1 MHPCIRL
8 LLLALA
14 LLAISCRGWA
24 QTATID
30 SLVAKGA
37 YGEAARILKDRMD
50 RKSMYA
56 AGVDYID
63 TDSTEAALRSLAA
76 VTHDRKGRPIIDSL
90 AGRAYHKMGVAAYT
104 AQRDSLA
111 AVFYRKAI
119 AVGDSVYPT
128 YHNDRAHSRANL
140 ATALYW
146 LGQVD
151 SAIVLVREA
160 NLIYENLP
168 NADTLNWLRNTNTLG
183 SYALA
188 TKNYRLGYSSS
199 FRAISLVRQF
209 PVDPEL
215 AFYTYSQASTVL
227 LRLSEFEPSLQF
239 ARDALGYAKATRD
252 PVTLADAYNSLAIVL
267 IELGRRREAL
277 LNFRRAERYATSA
290 DHDHMMGIVYLNL
303 AEYYGN
309 QGDTTRLNRYDDLA
323 RTHLGEA
330 DQIQVYFK
338 SEKIPA
344 IRLRLGQTR
353 KAADGLTERL
363 NFLTNNKEIP
373 MGGNLP
379 KEVVANTVAIIDML
393 GHRAEAYTQLG
404 EFDNALVDYR
414 TLFRLQGHL
423 RREVPDY
430 ESRSFLSQDQRK
442 FYDRAIALLLDLY
455 QAEEE
460 DDDLWEAFQLSE
472 RARAYSLLASLQTGY
487 IGIPPEVS
495 AQQAEISQLE
505 REVSLGQTD
514 RREALSAARIRMDR
528 LQAEA
533 EDDREVEFT
542 LKRKSLN
549 SYLKKNNVSL
559 LEYHLSEQYS
569 VLFLLTPPGNLQVFF
584 LDVDDEISDRVQA
597 WRESIEASRYRVKSM
612 AAPEVQSALDSNFLW
627 RGLDLAE
634 ELLPAA
640 ARQVL
645 NLRPAAEKRPRFCVV
660 PDGVLNY
667 LPFAALPLQDAQLPL
682 QYGELQYLQSV
693 ADVSYSYSTT
703 YLLAVSEARRNTY
716 EKNFVGFAPTF
727 RATEEMA
734 NGTQSAKS
742 LLRSDATLA
751 PLVYSTQEVAAVANL
766 VDDAYT
772 YYNEQAD
779 VRQFKEEVGK
789 ARVLHISSHGYVDPT
804 DPNLSFIAFTQTEEK
819 LQKDELLYFNDLY
832 GLRIDNELTVL
843 SACETAVGKLAAGET
858 TMSMAS
864 AFAAAGARSTLTTLW
879 QVDDAATRDLIV
891 AFYRELVQGR
901 TRLNAIND
909 AQQEMR
915 QLGDYAHPYYW
926 SGLTLY
932 GANSPIELLGKATT
946 LSTFAWIVLW
956 SFAAGVMLLFIY
968 VGRGS
973 KSRRRRSRV
982 G

>member
-14 LLAISCRGWA
+14 LLAVSCRGWA
-24 QTATID
+24 QNATID

-56 AGVDYID
+56 AGVKYID
-63 TDSTEAALRSLAA
+63 TDSTDAALRSLAA
-76 VTHDRKGRPIIDSL
+76 VTHNRNGAPIIDSL
-90 AGRAYHKMGVAAYT
+90 ASRAYHKMGVAAFT
-104 AQRDSLA
+104 AERDSLA

-119 AVGDSVYPT
+119 AVGDSIFPT
-128 YHNDRAHSRANL
+128 YHKDRAHSRANL
-140 ATALYW
+140 ATTLYW
-146 LGQVD
+146 LDQVD

-168 NADTLNWLRNTNTLG
+168 NADTLNWLRNINTLG

-209 PVDPEL
+209 PVDSEM

-227 LRLSEFEPSLQF
+227 LRLSEFEPALQF

-252 PVTLADAYNSLAIVL
+252 PVALAEAYNALAIVL
-267 IELGRRREAL
+267 IELGRRREGL

-290 DHDHMMGIVYLNL
+290 ADDHMMGIVYLNL

-323 RTHLGEA
+323 RTHLEEA
-330 DQIQVYFK
+330 DRSIAYFE

-344 IRLRLGQTR
+344 IRLRLGQVQA
-353 KAADGLTERL
+353 AADGFTERL
-363 NFLTNNKEIP
+363 NFLTDGKEIP

-379 KEVVANTVAIIDML
+379 KEVLANTEPIIDLL
-393 GHRAEAYTQLG
+393 GYRAEAYTALG

-414 TLFRLQGHL
+414 TLFRLQGNL

-430 ESRSFLSQDQRK
+430 ESRSYLSQDQRK
-442 FYDRAIALLLDLY
+442 FYDRAIALLLKLY
-455 QAEEE
+455 QEEEE

-472 RARAYSLLASLQTGY
+472 RARAYSLLASLQTAY

-495 AQQAEISQLE
+495 ALQTEISRLE
-505 REVSLGQTD
+505 REVSLGQLD
-514 RREALSAARIRMDR
+514 SREALSAARIRMDR
-528 LQAEA
+528 LQADVA
-533 EDDREVEFT
+533 TDTEVEFS

-549 SYLKKNNVSL
+549 SYLKKKNVSL
-559 LEYHLSEQYS
+559 LEYHLSEQYT
-569 VLFLLTPPGNLQVFF
+569 VLFLLTPPGELRVFF

-597 WRESIEASRYRVKSM
+597 WRESIEASRYRQKSM
-612 AAPEVQSALDSNFLW
+612 AAPEVQRALDSNFLW
-627 RGLDLAE
+627 RGQELAE
-634 ELLPAA
+634 ELLPPD
-640 ARQVL
+640 ARKIL
-645 NLRPAAEKRPRFCVV
+645 NLRPAAEKKLRLCVV

-667 LPFAALPLQDAQLPL
+667 LPFAALPLGDAALPL
-682 QYGELQYLQSV
+682 QYGELEYLQSV

-727 RATEEMA
+727 RETEDMA

-766 VDDAYT
+766 VNDAYT

-779 VRQFKEEVGK
+779 VQHFKEEVGK
-789 ARVLHISSHGYVDPT
+789 ARVLHISSHGFVDPT
-804 DPNLSFIAFTQTEEK
+804 DPNLSFIAFTQLQEK

-879 QVDDAATRDLIV
+879 QVDDAATKDLIV
-891 AFYRELVQGR
+891 AFYDELVEGK
-901 TRLNAIND
+901 TRLTAINE
-909 AQQEMR
+909 AQREMR
-915 QLGDYAHPYYW
+915 QLGDYSHPYYW

-932 GANSPIELLGKATT
+932 GANSPIELLGKATR
-946 LSTFAWIVLW
+946 LSTFAWVVLW
-956 SFAAGVMLLFIY
+956 SFAAGVMALFIY

-973 KSRRRRSRV
+973 KPRRSRV